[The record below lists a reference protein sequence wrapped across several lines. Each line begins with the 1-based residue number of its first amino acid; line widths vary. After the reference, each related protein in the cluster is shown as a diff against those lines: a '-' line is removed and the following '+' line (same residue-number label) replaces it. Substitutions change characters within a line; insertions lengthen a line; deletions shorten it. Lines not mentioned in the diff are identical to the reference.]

1 MDSVMK
7 VGVIAIA
14 VASCLITTLLLISMY
29 LRDPLYNRLD
39 KPNSLKYLR
48 LLGKMQLVLIV
59 LFIIVNLI
67 HACGVLIDDRIFKSP
82 SIFMVIMFCVFVFFN
97 AMDYIKFYRYYLKH
111 RDDKAIIAGWYMQ
124 KYFAA
129 DNKDDINY
137 AYEYLYKA
145 SEYKSDSVYI
155 WSRLAAMNE
164 RYFNKP
170 DLTDEYLAK
179 AHQVLNTID
188 NPSVKDR
195 SILEVATG
203 DILLCRDNIEEGLAH
218 LKNACTIDPCEFT
231 KKFYD
236 NALEWAAKEEEESTP
251 DSESV

>member
-14 VASCLITTLLLISMY
+14 VVSCLIITLLLISLF

-59 LFIIVNLI
+59 LFIIVKLI
-67 HACGVLIDDRIFKSP
+67 HVCGVLIDDRVFKSP

-97 AMDYIKFYRYYLKH
+97 AMDYIKFYRYYLIH
-111 RDDKAIIAGWYMQ
+111 RDDKAIIAAWYIQ
-124 KYFAA
+124 KYFAMNV
-129 DNKDDINY
+129 NKDNVAQ
-137 AYEYLYKA
+137 AYEYLHKA
-145 SEYKSDSVYI
+145 SEYKPKDVYI

-170 DLTDEYLAK
+170 DLADEYLAK

-236 NALEWAAKEEEESTP
+236 NALEWVAEDDES
-251 DSESV
+251 DS